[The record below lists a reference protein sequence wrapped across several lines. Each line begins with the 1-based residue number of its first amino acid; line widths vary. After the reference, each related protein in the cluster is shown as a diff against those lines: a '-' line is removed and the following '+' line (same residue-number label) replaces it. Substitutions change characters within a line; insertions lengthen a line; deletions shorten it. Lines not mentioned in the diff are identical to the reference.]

1 MGLGWGGHHHGGHG
15 GGLPWGF
22 VPQWYERPLPQTVYV
37 EQPAPGEWIPGIN
50 NGVTLLGAVLLFGL
64 LLRQR

>member
-1 MGLGWGGHHHGGHG
+1 MGLGRGGHHHGG

-37 EQPAPGEWIPGIN
+37 EQPTPSEWIPGVN
-50 NGVTLLGAVLLFGL
+50 NAITLLGAVLVLGL
-64 LLRQR
+64 LLRRA